1 MSNKYC
7 NLSGADKISETF
19 QRINDGFASVET
31 DIDDTKETIEK
42 IDQRVDGLVNNP
54 DPNKDL
60 ELVDLRTSNIYGVF
74 PTAKAR
80 LDYTDNLFSSHLE
93 ESATQFALKADKT
106 EINNLAAVKADKTYV
121 DTLAASLASGS
132 PKGVYAT
139 VADLNNAFPAGN
151 TNIYLVTADG
161 KWYYWSGSA
170 WTAGG
175 TYQSTGLADKS
186 VDWKHLNTMQPF
198 IYPYPR
204 HSLVIEQ
211 DASYNLYVKC
221 SNIYVRNIPGPREY
235 SWSAIMSQL
244 PDNVA
249 TSPSG
254 VENCLKITEG
264 DALVFNVVNK
274 KFEIG
279 EWNKI
284 SPQQIKLV
292 MANEEDLSGEFINR
306 HFFRTINNRLST
318 LETAASNFNLPDKS
332 VDWKHLNTMQPFI
345 YPYPRHSLVIEQ
357 DASYNL
363 YVKCSNIYVR
373 NIPGPREYS
382 WSAIMSQLPDNVA
395 TSPSGVENCLKI
407 TEGDALVFNV
417 VNKKFEIG
425 EWNKISPQQI
435 KLVMANEEDLSGE
448 FINRHFFRTINNR
461 LSTLDNRLST
471 LETAASNGIPEY
483 WKTELATKIARIKE
497 KQLEANT
504 FSVAFITD
512 IHYPTNYMQSPKL
525 LAEVIKRCDIPYF
538 YNGGDEVNQASTRAE
553 SLARHRA
560 VMNAFKDV
568 GIIDRMLMC
577 IGNHDDNTQGSAG
590 NIPENIALRPEMVYS
605 EMVRHG
611 ETSYMIK
618 SSANKLYS
626 YADNEAQ
633 KVRFIALNGHDAVFK
648 VDKNNNVVD
657 SGYMTASYRQ
667 EQIDWLINVALDLP
681 DDSWSV
687 VIGSHA
693 SGMTNDFWGNAKNK
707 DIVIGILNAFNN
719 KTTFSKSNTHADPDY
734 NVSVDV
740 DFTNSGGEVICWIG
754 GHMHEDRIGVVPG
767 TTIPAI
773 DVESDSYQEPSAVS
787 VPKVKGTTT
796 EQAFDIFTF
805 NKDTRTCYIT
815 RIGAGADRQ
824 FNY

>member
-1 MSNKYC
+1 MGVRIMSNKYC

-175 TYQSTGLADKS
+175 TYQSTGLA
-186 VDWKHLNTMQPF
+186 
-198 IYPYPR
+198 
-204 HSLVIEQ
+204 
-211 DASYNLYVKC
+211 
-221 SNIYVRNIPGPREY
+221 
-235 SWSAIMSQL
+235 
-244 PDNVA
+244 
-249 TSPSG
+249 
-254 VENCLKITEG
+254 
-264 DALVFNVVNK
+264 
-274 KFEIG
+274 
-279 EWNKI
+279 
-284 SPQQIKLV
+284 
-292 MANEEDLSGEFINR
+292 
-306 HFFRTINNRLST
+306 
-318 LETAASNFNLPDKS
+318 DKS